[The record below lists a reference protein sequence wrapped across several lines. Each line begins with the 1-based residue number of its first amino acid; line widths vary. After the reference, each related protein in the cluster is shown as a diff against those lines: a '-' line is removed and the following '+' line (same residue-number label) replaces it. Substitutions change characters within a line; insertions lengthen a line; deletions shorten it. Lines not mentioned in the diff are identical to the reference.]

1 MRAFHSV
8 NRIVPLEGFSL
19 HLSESFL
26 MKRKASVCP
35 PDQPPGPRRLPGQ
48 TSRAVFE
55 AAGKPFAPGF
65 QPHNLPHTRQHE
77 HILMP
82 VRPLGPM
89 VVCLIQLCIQPT
101 SMGCLACVGVFGN
114 VPAVPCSLAAPCCQQ
129 GCGNTKEPPQRPLLA
144 VKVVTYLV
152 HLALV
157 RVPCFS

>member
-8 NRIVPLEGFSL
+8 NRIVLLEGFSL
-19 HLSESFL
+19 HLSESLL

-82 VRPLGPM
+82 MRPLGPM
-89 VVCLIQLCIQPT
+89 VVLSNPIMHPAHQPGLSGLCW
-101 SMGCLACVGVFGN
+101 CVRE
-114 VPAVPCSLAAPCCQQ
+114 CPCC
-129 GCGNTKEPPQRPLLA
+129 PLPSSSPLLPA
-144 VKVVTYLV
+144 GL
-152 HLALV
+152 
-157 RVPCFS
+157 R